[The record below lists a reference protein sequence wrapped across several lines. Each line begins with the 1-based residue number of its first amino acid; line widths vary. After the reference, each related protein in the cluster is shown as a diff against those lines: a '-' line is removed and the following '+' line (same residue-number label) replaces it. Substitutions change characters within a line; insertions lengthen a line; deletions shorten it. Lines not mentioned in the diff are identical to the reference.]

1 VLLVAAPILIPAA
14 IAIRLCSPGPALFR
28 QMRLGRNRAPFQILK
43 LRTMRE
49 ATPEEVAA
57 DEARHI
63 PRPLLDHPLHER
75 RVTRLGR
82 LLRRTGLDE
91 LPQLLNVIAGDMSLV
106 GPRPFVPQ
114 ECGTLPDWVHRR
126 FAIRPGLT
134 GLWQVCGQHDLR
146 FEELCRLDCQYVNT
160 WSFKGDMRILAR
172 TPGRL
177 LRGGGG
183 EGRWR

>member
-1 VLLVAAPILIPAA
+1 
-14 IAIRLCSPGPALFR
+14 
-28 QMRLGRNRAPFQILK
+28 
-43 LRTMRE
+43 
-49 ATPEEVAA
+49 
-57 DEARHI
+57 
-63 PRPLLDHPLHER
+63 LDHPLHER

-82 LLRRTGLDE
+82 LLRRSGLDE
-91 LPQLLNVIAGDMSLV
+91 LPQLLNVLAGDMSLV

-114 ECGTLPDWVHRR
+114 ECGALPDWVQRR

-160 WSFKGDMRILAR
+160 WSFKGDLRILAR